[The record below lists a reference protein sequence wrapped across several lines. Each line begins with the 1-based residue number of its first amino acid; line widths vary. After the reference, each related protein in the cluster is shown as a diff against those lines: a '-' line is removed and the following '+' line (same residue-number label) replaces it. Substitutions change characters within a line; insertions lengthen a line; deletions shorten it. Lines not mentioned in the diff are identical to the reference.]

1 VVDPTDPVRGRS
13 VVGVAGEGEIALVS
27 CTSDGL

>member
-1 VVDPTDPVRGRS
+1 VDPTDPVRGRS
-13 VVGVAGEGEIALVS
+13 VVGVAGGGEILLLF